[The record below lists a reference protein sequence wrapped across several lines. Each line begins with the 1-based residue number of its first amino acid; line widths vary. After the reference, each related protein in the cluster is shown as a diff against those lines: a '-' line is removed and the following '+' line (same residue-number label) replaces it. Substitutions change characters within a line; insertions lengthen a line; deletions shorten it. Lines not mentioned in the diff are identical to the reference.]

1 MNTLTHVL
9 SSFISPITSLS
20 LHQCLSIVSFLTLTL
35 VQETTRGE
43 TVHQEEAGPLLL
55 GMDRHPKSK
64 YWNSTKSP
72 TKTNPI
78 QSKLKTKF
86 VASNPIQSNYKRSK
100 SIQISL
106 FSMPLPSHPLPFQL
120 SRRPLAG
127 DPPDPATNPRD
138 GALLPPPPP
147 HGPPRPRATRPDAVK
162 HSSTANGAHSV
173 STQMACG
180 LVSVRRH
187 AHLLCSATAGRAGGP
202 RLPVKL
208 LHGEVTGH
216 LLGCSLVTCGS

>member
-55 GMDRHPKSK
+55 GMDCHPKSK
-64 YWNSTKSP
+64 YWNLTKSP

-78 QSKLKTKF
+78 QYKLKTKF

-100 SIQISL
+100 SS
-106 FSMPLPSHPLPFQL
+106 FSACPSPLIPFPSSSPGGRSPVTHPTQ
-120 SRRPLAG
+120 RPTLEME
-127 DPPDPATNPRD
+127 RSS
-138 GALLPPPPP
+138 PPPPTP
-147 HGPPRPRATRPDAVK
+147 WPPSPKGDAARRGEALLDGERSTLGEHADGVRPYKRTSPCPPTLLSDRR
-162 HSSTANGAHSV
+162 S
-173 STQMACG
+173 CG
-180 LVSVRRH
+180 WSQTP
-187 AHLLCSATAGRAGGP
+187 S
-202 RLPVKL
+202 
-208 LHGEVTGH
+208 
-216 LLGCSLVTCGS
+216 

>member
-55 GMDRHPKSK
+55 GMDCHPKSK

-147 HGPPRPRATRPDAVK
+147 PWPPSPKGDAARRGEALLDGERSTLGEHADGVRPCKRPSPCPPTLLSDRR
-162 HSSTANGAHSV
+162 S
-173 STQMACG
+173 CG
-180 LVSVRRH
+180 WSQTP
-187 AHLLCSATAGRAGGP
+187 S
-202 RLPVKL
+202 
-208 LHGEVTGH
+208 
-216 LLGCSLVTCGS
+216 